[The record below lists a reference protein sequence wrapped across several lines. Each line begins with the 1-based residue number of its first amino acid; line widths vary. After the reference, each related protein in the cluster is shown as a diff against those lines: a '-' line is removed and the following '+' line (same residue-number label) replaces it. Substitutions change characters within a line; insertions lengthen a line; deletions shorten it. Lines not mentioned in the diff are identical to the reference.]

1 MPRQLFLDEVYLIAA
16 ARVSPLKSR
25 KRSGTMLHV
34 IQKLAGHFRDSPIA
48 ETALDRRLRIQ
59 CYETVPN
66 YLAE

>member
-1 MPRQLFLDEVYLIAA
+1 
-16 ARVSPLKSR
+16 
-25 KRSGTMLHV
+25 LHV